1 MLSIHL
7 GTLMVL
13 QALTIADILCHLV
26 KITGIHFGVQI
37 GSKIGQI

>member
-13 QALTIADILCHLV
+13 QALDIADILHHLG
-26 KITGIHFGVQI
+26 KITGIHFRAQI
-37 GSKIGQI
+37 VSKIGQI